1 MTGFATENLH
11 ELAFQHNKLARAP
24 MRLTNVEARIFALCL
39 ACLHQESQELSVEVN
54 VKDVVAARNG
64 EAYERVRDGC
74 KGLTSNPVQI
84 ETVDSKTGLR
94 TYVTTPLF
102 AELRLEEGSG
112 LLTGSFNE
120 KLREHLLQLKQEFTR
135 CDVQTLL
142 TLKTAYAHR
151 LYWVLKS
158 WEKPLGTVTLDRQS
172 LRDMLQ
178 GQDLGTQSYPL
189 WADFKRFV
197 LKPAIKELHGVGWN
211 IECQEKRVGRTVTS
225 VTFTIPIEK
234 VPMEDRNTKKSKL
247 SDGESQQY
255 QDELAR
261 RGGTQ
266 LRTYMR
272 MQLDYKLTE
281 PQARHI
287 LDNIEN
293 QDMYLK
299 LTKVLHD
306 VQIARTN
313 NVPIKN
319 LAAYTVN
326 LIKEALPG
334 IFK

>member
-1 MTGFATENLH
+1 MTGFVTENLH

-39 ACLHQESQELSVEVN
+39 ACLHQESQELTIEVN
-54 VKDVVAARNG
+54 VKDVGQARNG

-84 ETVDSKTGLR
+84 ETVDSQSGLR

-120 KLREHLLQLKQEFTR
+120 KLRQHLLQLKQEFTR
-135 CDVQTLL
+135 CEVQTLL
-142 TLKTAYAHR
+142 TLKSAYAHR

-158 WEKPLGTVTLDRQS
+158 WEKPLGTVTLDRQE

-178 GQDLGTQSYPL
+178 GREQPQSYPL
-189 WADFKRFV
+189 WADFKRFI
-197 LKPAIKELHGVGWN
+197 LEPAMKELQGVDWDVQY
-211 IECQEKRVGRTVTS
+211 QEKRRGRTVTS
-225 VTFTIPIEK
+225 VTFTIPVEK
-234 VPMEDRNTKKSKL
+234 PERVERIQKAGKLSPEEAEQYKAALKSK
-247 SDGESQQY
+247 Y
-255 QDELAR
+255 QPLYE
-261 RGGTQ
+261 Q
-266 LRTYMR
+266 YMR
-272 MQLDYKLTE
+272 MQLDFKLTE
-281 PQARHI
+281 PQARQVCDAI
-287 LDNIEN
+287 ASL
-293 QDMYLK
+293 DMYNK
-299 LTKVLHD
+299 LTKALYD
-306 VQIARTN
+306 VQLARVN

>member
-11 ELAFQHNKLARAP
+11 ELAFQHNKLARTP

-39 ACLHQESQELSVEVN
+39 ACLHQESQELSIEVN
-54 VKDVVAARNG
+54 VKDVVGARNG

-74 KGLTSNPVQI
+74 KGLSSNPVQI
-84 ETVDSKTGLR
+84 ETIDSQSGLR

-120 KLREHLLQLKQEFTR
+120 KLRQHLLQLKEQFAKA
-135 CDVQTLL
+135 DVQTLL

-158 WEKPLGTVTLDRQS
+158 WEKPLGTVTLERQA

-178 GQDLGTQSYPL
+178 GQEQPQSYPL

-197 LKPAIKELHGVGWN
+197 LEPAMKELHGVGWDVQY
-211 IECQEKRVGRTVTS
+211 QEKRRGRTVTS
-225 VTFTIPIEK
+225 VTFTIPVEKPERVERIEK
-234 VPMEDRNTKKSKL
+234 AGKL
-247 SDGESQQY
+247 GPEEVERYKDILKGKHEPLVQQ
-255 QDELAR
+255 
-261 RGGTQ
+261 
-266 LRTYMR
+266 YMR
-272 MQLDYKLTE
+272 MQLDFKLTE
-281 PQARHI
+281 PQARQVCDAI
-287 LDNIEN
+287 ADL
-293 QDMYLK
+293 DMYKK
-299 LTKVLHD
+299 LTKVLYD

-319 LAAYTVN
+319 LGAYTVN
-326 LIKEALPG
+326 SIKEVLPG